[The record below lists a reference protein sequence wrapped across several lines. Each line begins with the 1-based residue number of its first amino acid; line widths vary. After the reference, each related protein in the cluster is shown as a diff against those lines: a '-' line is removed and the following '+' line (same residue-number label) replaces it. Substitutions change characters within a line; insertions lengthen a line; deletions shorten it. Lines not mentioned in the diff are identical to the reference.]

1 MTRGLVVFLVAV
13 ALPAV
18 AVRSIAATGPAE
30 VSLGSGA
37 HEVWILRPVGAV
49 RDIVVFGHGWSTP
62 MPGDGFA
69 AWIGHLRRGGSL
81 VVYPRYRVGVGDS
94 PSAALR
100 AFHVG
105 VIDAL
110 THLEPIRVPILALG
124 KSFGASAVFY
134 YGAEAT
140 DWNVPGPTAIV
151 SVFPAYPVG
160 GLPAR
165 SLPRRTYVR
174 ILVGDADTTAGS
186 GGADEFW
193 RWLASHPAELKSY
206 RVVRSRAG
214 FVADHDSA
222 QRSDPIA
229 RAVFWR
235 PVDELIAR
243 LIQHHGHY

>member
-100 AFHVG
+100 AFQVG

-124 KSFGASAVFY
+124 KSFGASAVF
-134 YGAEAT
+134 GAEG
-140 DWNVPGPTAIV
+140 DR
-151 SVFPAYPVG
+151 
-160 GLPAR
+160 LER
-165 SLPRRTYVR
+165 SRTY
-174 ILVGDADTTAGS
+174 GDRERVS
-186 GGADEFW
+186 RLPSW
-193 RWLASHPAELKSY
+193 RAS
-206 RVVRSRAG
+206 
-214 FVADHDSA
+214 
-222 QRSDPIA
+222 
-229 RAVFWR
+229 R
-235 PVDELIAR
+235 PVASAPHLRPDSR
-243 LIQHHGHY
+243 R